1 MGMPE
6 FLSSII
12 PFAFAFA
19 ALFFVV
25 AVVVAKRRRRT
36 DTMDDHAA
44 PTGGPADVSRTVGAD
59 RAVVFSGTNS
69 TLAAVVAAAL
79 AGADL
84 EPEVRSTG
92 TAGYGPTEYS
102 VLVPT
107 GQRDRAREVLEE
119 LPAEDP

>member
-1 MGMPE
+1 MSMAE
-6 FLSSII
+6 FLTSII

-36 DTMDDHAA
+36 ERDDDRAA
-44 PTGGPADVSRTVGAD
+44 TEDASADVSRTVGAD
-59 RAVVFSGTNS
+59 RAVVFSGPNS
-69 TLAAVVAAAL
+69 TLAAVVASAL

-107 GQRDRAREVLEE
+107 AQRARAREVLDQ
-119 LPAEDP
+119 LDDG